1 MYRQDDSYFWLNRK
15 EVLDAA
21 ESVAKRDLFNP
32 CALMENYEEYLVQR
46 RKVQEESTSSFIKIL
61 DKSSSGIK
69 TPKKSSVATNSEINH
84 SLEHSKGMILEE
96 QSG

>member
-21 ESVAKRDLFNP
+21 ESVAKRDLYNP
-32 CALMENYEEYLVQR
+32 CALMDNYEEYLVQR
-46 RKVQEESTSSFIKIL
+46 RRVQEESTSSFIKIL
-61 DKSSSGIK
+61 NKSSSGIK
-69 TPKKSSVATNSEINH
+69 TPKKSSAVTNPEVNH
-84 SLEHSKGMILEE
+84 SLEHSKGVTVEE